1 MTWNF
6 WLNPTI
12 FKSFINNRAL
22 NPLIAIDS
30 LLIFITQALSHG
42 AGHTRP
48 VKSGKL
54 FVSAKRS

>member
-1 MTWNF
+1 MRS
-6 WLNPTI
+6 I
-12 FKSFINNRAL
+12 
-22 NPLIAIDS
+22 PLIAIDS

-54 FVSAKRS
+54 FVSLKRS